1 MNAFL
6 TVFGAMITVFFAALG
21 AAFRKGRGWRYVNIV
36 GDRERYDRE
45 KVLKFIGLVMWAFA
59 VCCGGLWMLA
69 GLFENL
75 EIFLRR
81 TYHTIVI
88 CCLYTGVHEHRR
100 QIPQKINT
108 GDEVPL
114 GREAGTAVWLISFC
128 AACAKRGESAF
139 LYF

>member
-75 EIFLRR
+75 RFFYVGLIA
-81 TYHTIVI
+81 TIVVAVFT
-88 CCLYTGVHEHRR
+88 LVYM
-100 QIPQKINT
+100 NT
-108 GDEVPL
+108 G
-114 GREAGTAVWLISFC
+114 GRFI
-128 AACAKRGESAF
+128 KK
-139 LYF
+139 